1 MKSKILW
8 LVIIALII
16 LAIFT
21 KCTFKQEDDTNFN
34 PINITVGQEFKYSDY
49 PEKMLV
55 LNYEILDFT
64 GDKKKDMVILVG
76 QKDEVTST
84 FAKNIDVVIYDGA
97 NKTFLKANFKK
108 LEGHTVNIIP
118 ADFTGDKISDVL
130 IVLDIDGACMNYNA
144 RVLTYSDK
152 SLNEIYKERDNRGLT
167 FTGYFEDGFKAKIV
181 SRKLNKEITVDLQDR
196 KENYILKK
204 FYDDAGRLLVA
215 EVKLSTEPFGSIEK
229 VELND
234 RFGIRVVQKIVGF
247 DELDIID
254 EVQSIWKYENGKWQ
268 IKEVKGDKL
277 GNLLY

>member
-1 MKSKILW
+1 MKNKILW
-8 LVIIALII
+8 LVIVALII

-21 KCTFKQEDDTNFN
+21 KCTYKGEEDTNFN
-34 PINITVGQEFKYSDY
+34 PINITAGQEFSYMNF

-55 LNYEILDFT
+55 LNFDVLDFT

-97 NKTFLKANFKK
+97 SKTFLKANLKN
-108 LEGHTVNIIP
+108 LEGHTASITPV
-118 ADFTGDKISDVL
+118 DFTGDKISDVL
-130 IVLDIDGACMNYNA
+130 IVLDKDGTCMNYYA
-144 RVLTYSDK
+144 RVLTYENK
-152 SLNEIYKERDNRGLT
+152 EVKEIFKDRDNRGLI
-167 FTGYFEDGFKAKIV
+167 FTGSFEDGYKAKLV
-181 SRKLNKEITVDLQDR
+181 SRKLNKEITIDLLDR

-215 EVKLSTEPFGSIEK
+215 EAKISTEPFGAIEK

-247 DELDIID
+247 DKVDIID
-254 EVQSIWKYENGKWQ
+254 EVESIWKFENGKWQ
-268 IKEVKGDKL
+268 VKEVKGLKL
-277 GNLLY
+277 GNLLF